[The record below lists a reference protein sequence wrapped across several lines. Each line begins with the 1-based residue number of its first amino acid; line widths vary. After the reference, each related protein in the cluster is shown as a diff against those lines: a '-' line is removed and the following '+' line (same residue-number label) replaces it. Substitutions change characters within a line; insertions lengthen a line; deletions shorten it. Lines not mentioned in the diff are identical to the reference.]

1 MKNKS
6 IIQAI
11 LFFVAITAVF
21 TAIFYK
27 TIVYIDERD
36 LTVKRPPAAEEAMKP
51 VQRFTEIPSSNGDTE
66 EILTLFNT
74 ILGNDSEN
82 FSIYLYRP
90 ALEEDPIL
98 FRSRPMPPASMIK
111 VFILAK
117 LMQDV
122 NDKNISLDDKIELK
136 SSDLVGGSGV
146 VGSYKIGTPIEIRKL
161 AELMIAESDN
171 TATNMLID
179 RIGIDAIN
187 EYLDAN
193 GYYDTVLNQKM
204 MQVTRRGRLNSS
216 SVEDLGTLFARI
228 YRHECV
234 NPELDDLMVTFLL
247 RQKDSECF
255 PVALPNWRIAH
266 KTGEIDRLYD
276 DGGIFYGADS
286 DFILVIMNENYSGR
300 AETIEKMQRIARL
313 IGLNYMEK
321 IDKSDDV

>member
-1 MKNKS
+1 MMKQESKMQS
-6 IIQAI
+6 II
-11 LFFVAITAVF
+11 FFVILTTIF

-27 TIVYIDERD
+27 VTEYVDEND
-36 LTVKRPPAAEEAMKP
+36 LTVTRDP
-51 VQRFTEIPSSNGDTE
+51 VVSEPIQSTPKSLEINASNNDTE
-66 EILTLFNT
+66 EILTLFHA
-74 ILGNDSEN
+74 ILGNDEEN

-90 ALEEDPIL
+90 DLEEDPL
-98 FRSRPMPPASMIK
+98 MFRSRPMPPASMIK

-122 NDKNISLDDKIELK
+122 HDEKISLDDKIELK
-136 SSDLVGGSGV
+136 SSDLTSGSGV
-146 VGSYKIGTPIEIRKL
+146 VNGYKIGTQIEIRKL

-171 TATNMLID
+171 TATNMIID
-179 RIGIDAIN
+179 KIGIDEIN
-187 EYLDAN
+187 KYLDEN
-193 GYYDTVLNQKM
+193 GYYDTQLNQKM

-216 SVEDLGTLFARI
+216 SVEDLGTLFSRI

-255 PVALPNWRIAH
+255 PAALPNWRIAH

-276 DGGIFYGADS
+276 DGGIFYGSDS

-300 AETIEKMQRIARL
+300 AETIEKMQRIAKL
-313 IGLNYMEK
+313 IALNYMEK
-321 IDKSDDV
+321 IHQD

>member
-1 MKNKS
+1 MMKQESKTQP
-6 IIQAI
+6 IIFFLILTAI
-11 LFFVAITAVF
+11 F

-27 TIVYIDERD
+27 VVAYVDEND
-36 LTVKRPPAAEEAMKP
+36 LTIARDPVVEEPIQSTPRSM
-51 VQRFTEIPSSNGDTE
+51 EISATNDDTE
-66 EILTLFNT
+66 EILTLFHA
-74 ILGNDSEN
+74 ILGNDEEN

-90 ALEEDPIL
+90 DLEEDPL
-98 FRSRPMPPASMIK
+98 MFRSRPMPPASMIK

-122 NDKNISLDDKIELK
+122 HDEKISLDDKIELK
-136 SSDLVGGSGV
+136 SSDLTSGSGV
-146 VGSYKIGTPIEIRKL
+146 VNGYKIGTQIEIRKL

-171 TATNMLID
+171 TATNMIID
-179 RIGIDAIN
+179 KIGIDEIN
-187 EYLDAN
+187 KYLDEN
-193 GYYDTVLNQKM
+193 GYYDTQLNQKM

-216 SVEDLGTLFARI
+216 SVEDLGTLFSRI

-255 PVALPNWRIAH
+255 PAALPNWRIAH

-276 DGGIFYGADS
+276 DGGIFYGSDS

-300 AETIEKMQRIARL
+300 AETIEKMQRIAKL
-313 IGLNYMEK
+313 IALNYMEK
-321 IDKSDDV
+321 IHQD